1 MPDAAPSSSPKAVF
15 LSYTSDDVAV
25 ASAVCEALR
34 ESGIEVWIDRSELQG
49 GDAWDANIQ
58 RQIRECALIIPIIS
72 KRTQARREGY
82 FRLEWRLA
90 DERMRLVADGTPLI
104 LPVAADETREQ
115 DALVPKSF
123 LTVQWSRLP
132 HGHVPPAFV
141 ARVKKLLGQESP
153 DVSKTVPASGML
165 PTATGDSLAALD
177 APADEEPKS
186 TAGSGYISSR
196 RSWRPFAVAL
206 LGVLVG
212 GIAIWFLKPAPKIEP
227 PSGSKPL
234 VRFAHELPPSVSFR
248 NTGRPVIALSP
259 DGRSFVYNTTAGLV
273 LRKMD
278 ETEARVIPGTEATL
292 TSNPTFSP
300 DSQSLVFFSGSD
312 LRRIS
317 VNGGASAAI
326 APAPDIFGMSWGSD
340 GTILYGQADGIWR
353 VAAAGGVPERV
364 IPAVEGESLAA
375 PQFLPDGKSILFTA
389 QKGASGFEV
398 EVGSLMGG
406 ERKVVVP
413 GGYFARYLPATGH
426 LLYVVDGELFGIAF
440 DPDRRRTLGV
450 GVPLVQGVSSV
461 GTLANFALSEDGTL
475 LYLVGR
481 PALTVPVWVD
491 RQGKEVPLKMEPAQY
506 GSFALS
512 PDASKVAIGVR
523 SSPTA
528 VGLVVWDFAGETRMR
543 LTLGDR
549 GGSIPVWSPDGSRII
564 YDSQDGRI
572 SAKPVNN
579 TRPPEVMV
587 ERIQGQPG
595 RISPY
600 AITPD
605 GRSVLFSGSSVAAN
619 SDIGMAPLDAKGEIK
634 WLLNAK
640 GSIETGPALS
650 PDGKWMAYS
659 SNESGRSEVYVSPF
673 PNVDEDRVLISN
685 AGGDRPLWSHD
696 GKELFYVGGITPPTR
711 RFMAATVSAE
721 GDKFRVVSR
730 SPLLD
735 GTNENLHFVTNGGIT
750 VVRPIGPSPDGQRFL
765 VLKEFNASTDRA
777 PERIFIVQNWTEEL
791 KRRVPGFLP

>member
-1 MPDAAPSSSPKAVF
+1 MPDVDPSSSTKAVF
-15 LSYTSDDVAV
+15 LSYSSDDTAV
-25 ASAVCEALR
+25 ALAVCEALR
-34 ESGIEVWIDRSELQG
+34 EAGIEVWMDRSELQG

-123 LTVQWSRLP
+123 LTVQWTRLP

-141 ARVKKLLGQESP
+141 ARVRRLLGLESP
-153 DVSKTVPASGML
+153 VVSKTLSAVGMPAVP
-165 PTATGDSLAALD
+165 TGDSLAALE
-177 APADEEPKS
+177 APAAVPPMS
-186 TAGSGYISSR
+186 GAGGGYISSR

-227 PSGSKPL
+227 RSGSKPL
-234 VRFAHELPPSVSFR
+234 ARFAHELPPSVSFR

-259 DGRSFVYNTTAGLV
+259 DGRSFVYNTTSGLF
-273 LRKMD
+273 LRKME
-278 ETEARVIPGTEATL
+278 ETEARVIPGTETIL
-292 TSNPTFSP
+292 TSSPTFSP

-312 LRRIS
+312 LRKIS
-317 VNGGASAAI
+317 VNGGASVAV
-326 APAPDIFGMSWGSD
+326 APAPDSFGMSWGSD
-340 GTILYGQADGIWR
+340 GTILYAQTDGIWR
-353 VAAAGGVPERV
+353 VAAAGGASER
-364 IPAVEGESLAA
+364 ILQAVEGELLAA

-389 QKGASGFEV
+389 QKGSSGFQV
-398 EVGSLMGG
+398 EVGSLVGG

-440 DPDRRRTLGV
+440 DPDRRSTVGV

-461 GTLANFALSEDGTL
+461 QMMANFTVSEDGTL

-491 RQGKEVPLKMEPAQY
+491 RQGKEDPLKMEPAQY

-512 PDASKVAIGVR
+512 PDASKVALGVR
-523 SSPTA
+523 TSPTTI
-528 VGLVVWDFAGETRMR
+528 GLAVWDFAGETRMR
-543 LTLGDR
+543 LTLGDQ

-587 ERIQGQPG
+587 ERIQGQAG
-595 RISPY
+595 RIGPY

-605 GRSVLFSGSSVAAN
+605 GRSVLFSGSGLAAD
-619 SDIGMAPLDAKGEIK
+619 SDIGMAPLDGKGEIK

-640 GSIETGPALS
+640 GFFEAGPALS

-659 SNESGRSEVYVSPF
+659 SNESGRNEVYVSPF

-696 GKELFYVGGITPPTR
+696 GKELFYVGGITPQTR

-721 GDKFRVVSR
+721 GGKFRVVSR
-730 SPLLD
+730 SPLWN

-750 VVRPIGPSPDGQRFL
+750 MVRPIGPSPDGQRFL
-765 VLKEFNASTDRA
+765 VLKEFNASADRA
-777 PERIFIVQNWTEEL
+777 PERIHIVQNWTEEL
-791 KRRVPGFLP
+791 KRRVPVAAK